1 MVPDL
6 GHHDI
11 QPLQPEQNFSPRQA
25 SSLFIVTP
33 ARFLS
38 ASQTTCAATMS
49 SDDDFEVEVPELAA
63 DDPMRAF
70 LPAAFGKRDKAA
82 NVAAQIDKS
91 RRIVEGKPA
100 AAQQHKKKGGD
111 SSSDDSDS
119 DSDDDSDDGDEYPV
133 SHEMVIPTAT
143 RAVTTV
149 SLDPSGGR
157 LATGSTDCTV
167 KLHDFSSMTPTTI
180 RAFRTIDPYEAKAAD
195 NAESHPIHHIEF
207 NPQVGNALLCI
218 SAHPQAKI
226 LSRDGEVLTTFVKG
240 DMYLRD
246 MHNTKGHISEI
257 TGGTWHPTDKNQFIT
272 AGTDSTLRIWD
283 INNKRSQKEVIVFKS
298 KAAGSAGRSK
308 MTAVAWATPAQG
320 GNNVLIGAA
329 LDGTLVMYGGNGPF
343 SRPAG
348 EILSAH
354 KPQTWTGGIDISGD
368 GRMVVTRG
376 GDDLIKLWDTRK
388 FTKPL
393 VTVSHPS
400 TSNTHPTTNI
410 RYAPNS
416 TSIITGSATGHL
428 HILNPGNLRPEHVTP
443 ITPGSALITVDWHPK
458 INQIVTG
465 SANAET
471 RVLYSPDKSTRGA
484 VEVMSRAPKK
494 RHIDDNSA
502 LTTDQSMGMSGDAII
517 TPGGMPKKGNGAG
530 GSKDPRRPHVP
541 QSTPFQRSNPDE
553 RHVAESIPLA
563 RMLHEDPREALL
575 KYADKA
581 KSDPMF
587 TKAWSKTQP
596 ETQYANISDEEDN
609 GGDKKRTK
617 R

>member
-1 MVPDL
+1 
-6 GHHDI
+6 
-11 QPLQPEQNFSPRQA
+11 
-25 SSLFIVTP
+25 
-33 ARFLS
+33 
-38 ASQTTCAATMS
+38 MS
-49 SDDDFEVEVPELAA
+49 SDDDYEVEVPELAA

-70 LPAAFGKRDKAA
+70 LPAAFGKKDKIA
-82 NVAAQIDKS
+82 NVAAQIDQS
-91 RRIVEGKPA
+91 RRIVEEKLPAQIA
-100 AAQQHKKKGGD
+100 AAQRTTQKKAN
-111 SSSDDSDS
+111 SSSDDSES
-119 DSDDDSDDGDEYPV
+119 DSDNDSDEGDEYPV
-133 SHEMVIPTAT
+133 SHEMVIPTHN
-143 RAVTTV
+143 RAVTSV

-157 LATGSTDCTV
+157 LATGSMDCTV
-167 KLHDFSSMTPTTI
+167 KLHNFSSMTPTTI
-180 RAFRTIDPYEAKAAD
+180 RAFRSIDPFETKAAE

-207 NPQVGNALLCI
+207 NPQAGGVLLCV

-226 LSRDGEVLTTFVKG
+226 ISRDGEILTTFVKG

-246 MHNTKGHISEI
+246 MHNTKGHISEV
-257 TGGTWHPTDKNQFIT
+257 TAGTWHPTDKNLVVT

-283 INNKRSQKEVIVFKS
+283 INHKRTQKEVVVFKS

-308 MTAVAWATPAQG
+308 MTAVAWGTPAQG
-320 GNNVLIGAA
+320 GNNILVGAA

-348 EILSAH
+348 EILEAH
-354 KPQTWTGGIDISGD
+354 KPNTWTGGIDISGD

-376 GDDLIKLWDTRK
+376 GDDTIKLWDTRK

-393 VTVSHPS
+393 VTVPHPS
-400 TSNTHPTTNI
+400 TSNTYSTSNI
-410 RYAPNS
+410 RYSPNS

-443 ITPGSALITVDWHPK
+443 ITPGSPLITVDWHPK

-471 RVLYSPDKSTRGA
+471 HVLYNPDMSKRGA
-484 VEVMSRAPKK
+484 VEVMSRAAKK
-494 RHIDDNSA
+494 RHIDDNA
-502 LTTDQSMGMSGDAII
+502 DLTTDQSQGMSGDSII
-517 TPGGMPKKGNGAG
+517 TPGAMPRKTGLSASGKSN
-530 GSKDPRRPHVP
+530 DPRRPHIP
-541 QSTPFQRSNPDE
+541 QQTPFQRSQPDE

-596 ETQYANISDEEDN
+596 ETQYANISDDEDE
-609 GGDKKRTK
+609 GPDKKKAK